1 MITFYQGLEVQFK
14 NYTGFVDFISEHYIT
29 ICLRQL
35 EHKSKDV
42 CMLVYRDQWKDVQ
55 LLKQSGK

>member
-1 MITFYQGLEVQFK
+1 MITFYQGLEVQYG
-14 NYTGFVDFISEHYIT
+14 NYTGFVDFITEQYIT
-29 ICLRQL
+29 ICLQQF

-42 CMLVYRDQWKDVQ
+42 CMLVYRDKWKDVQ